1 MNTAVWMAGM
11 HPVRMVGDIPVGKT
25 YLGKVYTDKGT
36 EPRENKE
43 LWKQRQ
49 VGKNVKDMEMGIK
62 GNRLRTEGRV
72 L

>member
-1 MNTAVWMAGM
+1 MNSVVWMAGV
-11 HPVRMVGDIPVGKT
+11 HPVRMVGDILVGKT
-25 YLGKVYTDKGT
+25 YPGKVYTDKGT
-36 EPRENKE
+36 EPKGSKE